1 MTYDPQMNVEER
13 IAQVFAATE
22 AELRAHYGELR
33 PQHYGALIS
42 WRDGGPDPLSGV
54 SVYEHPDGHWHYVGF
69 GMSERAEKE
78 TPNLEVS
85 GWGFELT
92 FRLKAHG
99 ATHPTWP
106 IVLLNDFARY
116 VFDSRRPL
124 RHADFVERPNDPRSR
139 YWGIVADPILRP
151 VSTVNGRFGWM
162 QIVALSEP
170 EFRRLG
176 SDDYAAFLEELAKAR
191 PLYVSDITPPA

>member
-1 MTYDPQMNVEER
+1 MNVEER
-13 IAQVFAATE
+13 IEQVYVATE
-22 AELRAHYGELR
+22 AELRAHYGEQRL
-33 PQHYGALIS
+33 QYYGAMIS
-42 WRDGGPDPLSGV
+42 WRNGGPDPLSGV
-54 SVYEHPDGHWHYVGF
+54 SVYLHPDGHWHYIGF

-99 ATHPTWP
+99 PAHPKWP

-124 RHADFVERPNDPRSR
+124 RHADFVERPGDPRSR
-139 YWGIVADPILRP
+139 YWGIVADPVLRP
-151 VSTVNGRFGWM
+151 VSTVNGRFDWM
-162 QIVALSEP
+162 QIVALSEL
-170 EFRRLG
+170 EFRRLRE
-176 SDDYAAFLEELAKAR
+176 DDYQAFLPELEKAR
-191 PLYVSDITPPA
+191 PLYVSDITLTA